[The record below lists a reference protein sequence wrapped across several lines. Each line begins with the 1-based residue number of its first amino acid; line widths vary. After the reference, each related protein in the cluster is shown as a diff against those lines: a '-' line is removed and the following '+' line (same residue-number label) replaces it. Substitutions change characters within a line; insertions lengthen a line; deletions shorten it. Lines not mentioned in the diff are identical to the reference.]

1 MTMSYKHDARLGAV
15 AAAPSQSWI
24 QESGDFGAIPIYF
37 YVIETVGRSLLI
49 SVAAAAVG
57 INMSALD

>member
-1 MTMSYKHDARLGAV
+1 MRISNKHDAGLGAV

-24 QESGDFGAIPIYF
+24 QESGVFSAIP
-37 YVIETVGRSLLI
+37 IETVGRALLI